1 MQVIPKDTISFLR
14 ELKLNNNRD
23 WFNENKQRFNSI
35 QSGVKEFA
43 NEVNE
48 SLNKSDDIEK
58 LKIFRIYR
66 DLRFSKDKTPYKKN
80 IGMAFH
86 RSKPNLRGGYY
97 LEISAD
103 ERFIAVGFWNPNKE
117 DLLRIRKEIEVDGQE
132 FKSVINHRKIKDVWG
147 EIKGQEVKTSP
158 KGFNSDHQ
166 YIDLIK
172 KKQFIFIKKLKE
184 EEILDENFQ
193 KNLVNY
199 FISIRPFFDYMSE
212 ILTTNLDGESQISIY
227 SKYF

>member
-1 MQVIPKDTISFLR
+1 MRVVPKDTISFLR

-23 WFNENKQRFNSI
+23 WFNENKKRFNSI

-43 NEVNE
+43 DGVNE
-48 SLNKSDDIEK
+48 SLKKFDDIEK

-86 RSKPNLRGGYY
+86 RAKPELRGGYY

-103 ERFIAVGFWNPNKE
+103 ESFIAVGFWNPNKE

-132 FKSVINHRKIKDVWG
+132 FKSVINHNKIKDVWG

-158 KGFNSDHQ
+158 KGFNVDHQ
-166 YIDLIK
+166 HIDLIK
-172 KKQFIFIKKLKE
+172 KKQFIFIKKLKD
-184 EEILDENFQ
+184 EEILDENFH
-193 KNLVNY
+193 KKLVSY
-199 FISIRPFFDYMSE
+199 FLSIRPFFDYMSE
-212 ILTTNLDGESQISIY
+212 VLTTNLDGESIV
-227 SKYF
+227 